1 MMNHTREF
9 REAISAT
16 GLVPPDIIEPGRL
29 YRMAGIG
36 KRKGNGAGWCK
47 LFDDGMGGVYGDFSQ
62 DFSGNWQAARAI
74 PFTTAQRE
82 AFNRQ
87 VAESRAAARA
97 EREAVQSAAANKAVE
112 IWQAAQPATDDHPYL
127 VRKGIKAHGARL
139 HNNALVL
146 PLREGIALHSLQFI
160 GDDGNK
166 KFLTDAR
173 MKGCYTSIGT
183 TKGAGAVCIAEGF
196 ATGATIYEATGYPV
210 AVAFTAGNLQAVAI
224 AIRAKLPNMP
234 LIVCADDDVATDGN
248 PGLTTATAAAL
259 AVGGKL
265 AIPEFGEVRP
275 DRLTDFNDMAAHS
288 GTQAVKQ
295 AIAGATVVAG
305 VPNQP
310 VRIEA
315 PYALSPQGRL
325 HGRVVTLVSA
335 SDIAP
340 EPIHWLW
347 PDWLAAGKFH
357 ILGGAPG
364 TGKTTLAIA
373 LAATVSSG
381 GRWPDGSKASA
392 GNVLIWSGE
401 DDPANTLVP
410 RLINSGAKLE
420 RIQFVTGTDGTGG
433 KLPFDPA
440 ADMARLHDGA
450 IALGNVKLLIVDPV
464 VSAVAGDSHKN
475 TETRRALQPLVD
487 LGAALNCAVLGITH
501 FSKGTAGR
509 DPTERITGSLA
520 FAALARVVM
529 VAARNT
535 QADEGRPSR
544 ILARSKSNIGPDDGG
559 FEYDLQQSELVSYP
573 GVFASHVVWGNAID
587 GSAREILASADSS
600 EDAESGQLSDSVQW
614 LNALLVE
621 EGGQLDKRTI
631 VKLARENGFSE
642 RTVQRAR
649 NQLGVI
655 VAMTGF
661 GKNKTSVWSMP
672 ESGTDPAIYAKNSQ
686 SCQQKGLARMGKSG
700 TYDERDQPCEVL

>member
-1 MMNHTREF
+1 MMNSNFEF
-9 REAISAT
+9 REAISAA
-16 GLVPPDIIEPGRL
+16 GMIPPDIIEPGKLHRFP
-29 YRMAGIG
+29 GIG
-36 KRKGNGAGWCK
+36 KKQSNVSGWCK
-47 LFDDGMGGVYGDFSQ
+47 MFDDRMGGAFGDWSQ
-62 DFSGNWQAARAI
+62 DLSCNWQAERSA
-74 PFTTAQRE
+74 PLTPAQRDT
-82 AFNRQ
+82 FNRQ
-87 VAESRAAARA
+87 TIESRAAAQA
-97 EREAVQSAAANKAVE
+97 EREAAQSIAATKAAE
-112 IWQAAQPATDDHPYL
+112 IWDASRPAPVDHPYL
-127 VRKGIKAHGARL
+127 TRKGIAAHGARV
-139 HNNALVL
+139 HNSALVI
-146 PLREGIALHSLQFI
+146 PLREGKALHSLQFI
-160 GDDGNK
+160 SGDGEK
-166 KFLTDAR
+166 RFLSNGRVKD
-173 MKGCYTSIGT
+173 CYTSIGT
-183 TKGAGAVCIAEGF
+183 TKDATAICIAEGF
-196 ATGATIYEATGYPV
+196 ATGATIHEATGLPV
-210 AVAFTAGNLQAVAI
+210 AIAFNAGNLEAVALS
-224 AIRAKLPNMP
+224 IRAKLPNMP
-234 LIVCADDDVATDGN
+234 IIVCADDDAGTAGN
-248 PGLTTATAAAL
+248 PGLSKATAAGL
-259 AVGGKL
+259 AVGARL
-265 AIPEFGEVRP
+265 AIPNFGESRP
-275 DRLTDFNDMAAHS
+275 EGATDFNDMAVHC
-288 GTQAVKQ
+288 GVKAVKQ
-295 AIAGATVVAG
+295 AIHGATVPV
-305 VPNQP
+305 NTNCQP
-310 VRIEA
+310 SEIE
-315 PYALSPQGRL
+315 SPSDVMPMCTPHHRT
-325 HGRVVTLVSA
+325 VILVGA
-335 SDIAP
+335 NEIQP

-440 ADMARLHDGA
+440 TDMAHLHDGA

-475 TETRRALQPLVD
+475 GETRRALQPLVD

-672 ESGTDPAIYAKNSQ
+672 ESGTAPAIYAKNSQ

-700 TYDERDQPCEVL
+700 TYGERDQPCEVL